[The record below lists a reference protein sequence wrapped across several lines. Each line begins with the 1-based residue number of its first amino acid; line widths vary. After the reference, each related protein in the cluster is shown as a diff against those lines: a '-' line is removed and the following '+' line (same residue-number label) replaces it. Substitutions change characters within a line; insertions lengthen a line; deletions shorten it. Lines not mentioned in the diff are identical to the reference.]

1 MLSFPS
7 QLIPEIEKTPDWCR
21 LHLDYAQGLLRNSN
35 YNRGLMD
42 ESFKSYNGIKP
53 PSSILYLTN
62 TYGRQNRAKFI
73 SYRAHSTKIKLMV
86 GEFLTRPLNATVETI
101 NRDAKSAKMEQMDFV
116 YGAMEAKAELEQLK
130 NKVGVDLME
139 GAPIPDSEEDPIF
152 DKMSPKDKEESIMQI
167 ILNEQIP
174 SLDLKQKFSND
185 LLNCSIASMIYGKI
199 ERDEEGDTQY
209 ISVDPRDAI
218 YEEIKGDTFL
228 EKSPIMGCRQWLS
241 VHEVLRRYKLTTKQ
255 IEMLND
261 ISKNPQGY
269 ISQSGNCIT
278 QSPVGG
284 LVVEVIHIEWKS
296 VKPIYFK
303 RITKT
308 ATQLAFDPSE
318 KYIYTEMDTE
328 AYEKN
333 IDWHKKQVEK
343 GSYEIVVK
351 YIEDLWEATRI
362 GGLKELDINM
372 RRAQFQMRSVDDPTK
387 ILSGSY
393 TGYLCGTVD
402 GRRISLMNEM
412 ENWSN
417 IFDIVMY
424 QILKDV
430 NKHKGT
436 ILGFN
441 TAALGAKNS
450 VKQIN
455 YDIVNDGFVTYDT
468 SASGN
473 MHGRDVSLNNI
484 LQTYDLGL
492 SSSFGALVQFKND
505 ILVMMD
511 RMTGINNDREGQI
524 AASAT
529 ATNTNSAIQASMTI
543 TEPFF
548 YGVYLYINKTLTKIV
563 ESTKVSWA
571 FHKIEKG
578 EQILGVS
585 KFKYLKVS
593 QEIGFKDYGVHLQDG
608 GKYSEIKQF
617 MQGMMEASLNAKE
630 MRPEDALKFLLAESF
645 SDQKAVLEES
655 WAKIKELEGQNQ
667 QAQMANQQ
675 QMQQAQLQQ
684 QIEIANADR
693 EDRQAAKLTEIEAQ
707 ADADIR
713 VANSIAGNKII
724 EQDHKSALENQ
735 NEANY

>member
-1 MLSFPS
+1 MRIFP
-7 QLIPEIEKTPDWCR
+7 QQTIPESKKTPDWVR
-21 LHLDYAQGLLRNSN
+21 LHLDYGQDLLRSSN
-35 YNRGLMD
+35 YARGLMD
-42 ESFKSYNGIKP
+42 ESFKSFNGIKSP
-53 PSSILYLTN
+53 ESILYLTK
-62 TYGRQNRAKFI
+62 TYGKPNRAKFI
-73 SYRAHSTKIKLMV
+73 PYRAHSTKIKLMV

-101 NRDAKSAKMEQMDFV
+101 NRDAKSEKMAQMDFM
-116 YGAMEAKAELEQLK
+116 YGAMEAKKELGELK
-130 NKVGVDLME
+130 DKAGVDVME

-152 DKMSPKDKEESIMQI
+152 EKMSPKDKEESIMQI

-185 LLNCSIASMIYGKI
+185 LLNCSISSMIYGKI
-199 ERDEEGDTQY
+199 ERNEEGETDY
-209 ISVDPRDAI
+209 ISIDPRDAI

-228 EKSPIMGCRQWLS
+228 EKSPMMGCRQWLS
-241 VHEVLRRYKLTTKQ
+241 VHDVLRRFRLTVDQVKKL
-255 IEMLND
+255 ED
-261 ISKNPQGY
+261 ISSNPQGY
-269 ISQSGNCIT
+269 VAQSGNSIT
-278 QSPVGG
+278 HSPVGG

-296 VKPIYFK
+296 VRPLYFK
-303 RITKT
+303 KVLKT

-318 KYIYTEMDTE
+318 KYLYTEMDTE

-333 IDWHKKQVEK
+333 IDWHKQQIEK
-343 GSYEIVVK
+343 GK
-351 YIEDLWEATRI
+351 YDVEVRYMEDLWEATRI
-362 GGLKELDINM
+362 GGLKELDTNM

-402 GRRISLMNEM
+402 GRRVSLMNEM

-441 TAALGAKNS
+441 TAALGIKKT
-450 VKQIN
+450 VKEIN

-473 MHGRDVSLNNI
+473 FHGRDVSLNSI
-484 LQTYDLGL
+484 LQTHDLGL

-505 ILVMMD
+505 ILSMMD

-524 AASAT
+524 QASAT
-529 ATNTNSAIQASMTI
+529 ATNTNSAIQASRTI

-548 YGVYLYINKTLTKIV
+548 YGVYLYINKTLTKLV
-563 ESTKVSWA
+563 ESTKVTWA
-571 FHKIEKG
+571 FYKLEQG
-578 EQILGVS
+578 EQILGIS

-608 GKYSEIKQF
+608 GKYAEIKKF
-617 MQGMMEASLNAKE
+617 MQGMMEASLNSKE
-630 MRPEDALKFLLAESF
+630 MRPEDALKFLLSESF
-645 SDQKAVLEES
+645 ADQKAVLEDS
-655 WAKIKELEGQNQ
+655 WVRIKELEGQSQ
-667 QAQMANQQ
+667 QANLQNQQ
-675 QMQQAQLQQ
+675 QMQAQQIQAQHQMA
-684 QIEIANADR
+684 EADR
-693 EDRQAAKLTEIEAQ
+693 EDRQKNEKDNIILEADQ
-707 ADADIR
+707 QIR
-713 VANSIAGNKII
+713 IDNNKGSNKVI
-724 EQDHKSALENQ
+724 EQNHKFQ
-735 NEANY
+735 NESLNNPNI